1 MITAT
6 LTAFSSNQLMCQ
18 HDLDNSGKLNEESQS
33 WDLFP
38 LNLMSMFLCVLRPA
52 LNVCPTFSPSRPEIR
67 GLNPSAN
74 RSAAV
79 FAYAYYTNANMRGA
93 AQDQPSSSTFS
104 PSSSSSSSWCWSD
117 ATFPTWKQMRCA
129 PFAVSWH
136 LCMRPV
142 RRKCT
147 FTFCKRKK
155 NNKHVEIKRRENKQC
170 MALCVPPLHGN
181 KRLEGALANP
191 LHRDTWFSRV
201 RRPNTNVKPDA
212 PISSFTIIYLWMNI
226 LQLR

>member
-6 LTAFSSNQLMCQ
+6 LTAFSSNQLMWQ

-52 LNVCPTFSPSRPEIR
+52 LSVCPTFSPSRPEIR

-93 AQDQPSSSTFS
+93 AQDQPSSSSSSSS
-104 PSSSSSSSWCWSD
+104 PSSSPPAPSPLPPLHPPPPPRPD
-117 ATFPTWKQMRCA
+117 AGQMQL
-129 PFAVSWH
+129 FQ
-136 LCMRPV
+136 
-142 RRKCT
+142 
-147 FTFCKRKK
+147 
-155 NNKHVEIKRRENKQC
+155 RENKYAAHLSQFLDPC
-170 MALCVPPLHGN
+170 A
-181 KRLEGALANP
+181 
-191 LHRDTWFSRV
+191 
-201 RRPNTNVKPDA
+201 
-212 PISSFTIIYLWMNI
+212 
-226 LQLR
+226 